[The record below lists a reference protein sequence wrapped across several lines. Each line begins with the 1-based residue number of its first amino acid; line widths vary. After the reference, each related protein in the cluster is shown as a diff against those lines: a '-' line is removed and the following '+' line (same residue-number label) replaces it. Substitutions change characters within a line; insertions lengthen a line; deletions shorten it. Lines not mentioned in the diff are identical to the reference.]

1 LTNKRKSRNREIKS
15 PKNNEEDSAISPKW
29 EISKKVFE
37 TSKGKAFI
45 SYLEK
50 ILS

>member
-1 LTNKRKSRNREIKS
+1 LTNKRKNRNREIKS
-15 PKNNEEDSAISPKW
+15 PKNNEEDSPKW